1 MKRKKSRPLVVVEDD
16 DESEGAEADGE
27 YGVGK
32 NWVNVNGRRKVGAGN
47 AKRTAAIS
55 EDGRRHS
62 MAM

>member
-1 MKRKKSRPLVVVEDD
+1 MVEDD